1 MHVVLCCYATLWYN
15 QTSDKVPFLAD
26 LKPSGK
32 YVMEDVQKIGGTP
45 AVMKVYINNNTIKL
59 YNNTT
64 IKLLNNTDNVYV
76 YAKYLLCSCPSTF
89 HNQKELTPCCH

>member
-1 MHVVLCCYATLWYN
+1 MYTMLSCYTTLYDI

-45 AVMKVYINNNTIKL
+45 AVMKVYIKNNTIKL
-59 YNNTT
+59 YNNTA
-64 IKLLNNTDNVYV
+64 IKLLNNTNYVYV
-76 YAKYLLCSCPSTF
+76 NAECSAIHMSRHTVSTSTR
-89 HNQKELTPCCH
+89 QLAV

>member
-1 MHVVLCCYATLWYN
+1 VLCYITS

-45 AVMKVYINNNTIKL
+45 AVMKVHDSLTYFIVL
-59 YNNTT
+59 V
-64 IKLLNNTDNVYV
+64 VYTV
-76 YAKYLLCSCPSTF
+76 
-89 HNQKELTPCCH
+89 